1 MVERN
6 RRESVRRPNMTTARR
21 TSLAA
26 AILAAAFMAISAG
39 PALGAFDH
47 TKVEKTFDVGQCE
60 QIRDVAV
67 VESTETLYVAC
78 NRGFFNGGTV
88 IEKYDYDGNKVN
100 FSAKK
105 PYINGNTIFED
116 PGSEEKMIGRIA
128 VDSSGGPNDGLIYV
142 CGDVNIDI
150 FNPAGEFIGIVKQK
164 TEGGAGNFNL
174 DVAVGPDGYVYVTSQ
189 NPGGRISKYDLAW
202 HEVRR
207 LYTSATFNEPNAL
220 FMRIDTT
227 GAAWVVRGT
236 GFSSE
241 GSLWKYEADQFLTR
255 IDIQPSTNVYNS
267 PDLFR
272 EVHGDPSPYIS
283 GTESVY
289 GGVPL
294 IAEPN
299 VVAMDVDWTD
309 NDVYVDRYNRIET
322 YSQGTPT
329 EEAYRN
335 APDFGTGVIENSSAI
350 DVLKNHKVF
359 VAHSNRKITVFG
371 PGNIVPDITTKPPVV
386 DKVGHDTAT
395 VDGRVRL
402 AGGND
407 ITTCEVEYGLTTS
420 YGTKKPCAPNP
431 AAAPPASN
439 FKADTDVA
447 AQMTGLTPG
456 SVYHYRFVA
465 GNSLGSNA
473 GVDRTVVAAHVL
485 KVKTLPATA
494 IDTSKATL
502 NGSFDP
508 DGMETSYHFE
518 YGATTAYGQSTPEE
532 AGGSAP
538 GVKSVATPVIGLPS
552 GKVFHYRIVG
562 TNENG
567 STYGPD
573 LTFRTGSAPEIGGV
587 NADEL
592 TGTTA
597 TINALINPTGY
608 ATTYT
613 FEYGTTSEYGQQL
626 PVSPAS
632 IGAGTES
639 VDVSQQ
645 LTGLQNGTTYHYRVV
660 ATNIWG
666 TAFSPDTTFDFAPP
680 SCPNAHV
687 RQQTKSAYLPDCR
700 AYEIVSPG
708 RAGSILL
715 FPSNFLWGGGSQS
728 EYFTPGIWP
737 VNTGQATSPPR
748 FAYWGGLGQVEGL
761 DAPNTEADMY
771 MATRTAN
778 GWVSTLPGLSASE
791 TTGTSNKECSETLTY
806 CIDHS
811 TNVLNQLDWA
821 PYLFTYDGKNLGQL
835 PTNIK
840 SLPDTPYSFH
850 GVQRFSGNGSH
861 FVFSST
867 EYTEQFCSNCPV
879 TYPGVAFAPGGV
891 TTGIGSAYDN
901 DIGRRSVTIVSKM
914 PDGSD
919 IQPDG
924 EDKHA
929 IEFPGLS
936 PDGSHILMQ
945 TKATNGPSHLFMR
958 VDQSVTYDISRGA
971 GVRFGG
977 MTKDGSTVYFTTLAQ
992 LTPDDTDLSSDLYM
1006 WTEAGDELA
1015 RISQGNG
1022 NGDGDDC
1029 NPAWTND
1036 CDAVLVTPERLDPI
1050 ANSAI
1055 SAPGLDDVMAEESGD
1070 LYFYSPEVL
1079 DGAKPAVADERNLYV
1094 YRDGEPQFVA
1104 ALDPGTEITRMQVAP
1119 LGGFAS
1125 WVTSSRMSPYDNDGF
1140 KEMYVY
1146 DAVNRSINCAS
1157 CKPTGQPPMH
1167 DVEASSAGPFMTDDG
1182 RVFFSTKDA
1191 LVPRDRNG
1199 EIIDVYEYVAGRPQ
1213 LITSGVGSRDF
1224 TGGGELFSLI
1234 GDPQN
1239 IGLESV
1245 SADGTDVIFS
1255 TYESLVDQDVNGAFV
1270 KFYDARTNGGF
1281 HSEPALL
1288 PCAAADECHG
1298 ADSSPP
1304 PPPTVSTGGNL
1315 GSGGNFEPQ
1324 REVKKKKKKK
1334 KKQHKK
1340 GKHKTKRNGETR
1352 RNHG

>member
-1 MVERN
+1 
-6 RRESVRRPNMTTARR
+6 MTTALR
-21 TSLAA
+21 TSLVAVVA
-26 AILAAAFMAISAG
+26 TAFMAVSAG

-47 TKVEKTFDVGQCE
+47 SNVEKTFDVGQCE
-60 QIRDVAV
+60 RIRDVAV

-88 IEKYDYDGNKVN
+88 IEKYDYNGNKVN

-105 PYINGNTIFED
+105 PYVSGNTIFED
-116 PGSEEKMIGRIA
+116 PGSEEGTIGRIA

-174 DVAVGPDGYVYVTSQ
+174 DVTVGPDGYVYVTSQ

-207 LYTSATFNEPNAL
+207 LYTQASFNEPGAL

-227 GAAWVVRGT
+227 GAAWVARGN
-236 GFSSE
+236 GFFGE
-241 GSLWKYEADQFLTR
+241 TQGSLWKYEVDQFLTN
-255 IDIQPSTNVYNS
+255 ISIQPSTNVFNS
-267 PDLFR
+267 PELF
-272 EVHGDPSPYIS
+272 ESVHAKASPYIS
-283 GTESVY
+283 GPESVF

-294 IAEPN
+294 IPETN
-299 VVAMDVDWTD
+299 VVGMDVDWTD
-309 NDVYVDRYNRIET
+309 NDVYVDRFNRIET

-329 EEAYRN
+329 EDAYRN
-335 APDFGTGVIENSSAI
+335 APDFGMGIIENSSAI

-371 PGNIVPDITTKPPVV
+371 PGNVVPDITTKPPVV
-386 DKVGHDTAT
+386 DKIGHDTAT

-407 ITTCEVEYGLTTS
+407 ITSCEVEYGLTAA

-439 FKADTDVA
+439 FKADTDVS

-465 GNSLGSNA
+465 ANSLGSNA
-473 GVDRTVVAAHVL
+473 GVDRTVVAAYVL
-485 KVKTLPATA
+485 KLNTLPATG

-508 DGMETSYHFE
+508 DGMNTTYHFE
-518 YGATTAYGQSTPEE
+518 YGATTDYGNSTAEE
-532 AGGSAP
+532 AGGSIA
-538 GVKSVATPVIGLPS
+538 GVKSVATQVSGLPS
-552 GKVFHYRIVG
+552 GRTFHYRIVA

-567 STYGPD
+567 TTYGPD
-573 LTFRTGSAPEIGGV
+573 LTFRTGSPPEIGGV

-597 TINALINPTGY
+597 TVNARINPTGY
-608 ATTYT
+608 ATSYL
-613 FEYGTTSEYGQQL
+613 FEYGTTSAYGQSI

-645 LTGLQNGTTYHYRVV
+645 LTGLQDGTTYHYRVV
-660 ATNIWG
+660 ATNVWG
-666 TAFSPDTTFDFAPP
+666 TAVSPDTTFDFAPP
-680 SCPNAHV
+680 SCPNVHV

-708 RAGSILL
+708 HAGSILF
-715 FPSNFLWGGGSQS
+715 FPSNFLWGNSSQQ

-737 VNTGQATSPPR
+737 VNTGLATSPPR
-748 FAYWGGLGQVEGL
+748 FAYWGGLGQVEGI

-771 MATRTAN
+771 MATRSAN
-778 GWVSTLPGLSASE
+778 GWVTTLPGLTASE
-791 TTGTSNKECSETLTY
+791 TMGSSNKECSETLTY
-806 CIDHS
+806 CIDHG
-811 TNVLNQLDWA
+811 TNILNQYDFA
-821 PYLFTYDGKNLGQL
+821 PYLFTSDGKKLGQL
-835 PTNIK
+835 PTNVNAI
-840 SLPDTPYSFH
+840 PNTAYSFH

-861 FVFSST
+861 YVFSST
-867 EYTEQFCSNCPV
+867 EYTEQFCGSCPT

-901 DIGRRSVTIVSKM
+901 DIGSRSVTIVSKM

-929 IEFPGLS
+929 IEFPALS

-958 VDQSVTYDISRGA
+958 VDQSVSYDISRGA

-992 LTPDDTDLSSDLYM
+992 LTPDDTDNSADLYM
-1006 WTEAGDELA
+1006 WTEAGDELT

-1029 NPAWTND
+1029 HPAWTND
-1036 CDAVLVTPERLDPI
+1036 CDVVLVTPERLDPI
-1050 ANSAI
+1050 SNSAI
-1055 SAPGLDDVMAEESGD
+1055 SAPGIDDVMAEESGD
-1070 LYFYSPEVL
+1070 FYFYSPEVL
-1079 DGAKPAVADERNLYV
+1079 DGTKPAVADERNLYV
-1094 YRDGEPQFVA
+1094 FRDGEPQFVA
-1104 ALDPGTEITRMQVAP
+1104 AFEPGTQINRMQIAP
-1119 LGGFAS
+1119 TGGFAS

-1157 CKPTGQPPMH
+1157 CKPSGQPPLNN
-1167 DVEASSAGPFMTDDG
+1167 VEASSAGPFMTDDG

-1224 TGGGELFSLI
+1224 TGGGELFNLL

-1245 SADGTDVIFS
+1245 SADGTDVFFS

-1281 HSEPALL
+1281 PSEPALL

-1315 GSGGNFEPQ
+1315 GSGGNFEPAPPA
-1324 REVKKKKKKK
+1324 KKKKKKK
-1334 KKQHKK
+1334 KVRK
-1340 GKHKTKRNGETR
+1340 GKSKTKRHSKTG